1 MLHRDAGVASKRG
14 CAPEGVDATPA
25 FRRELLLEE
34 RAGDSVLLLDG
45 GSGPG
50 FEFFQVLAPDHAI
63 GVEVVLRVAISIGEA
78 NEPLDLKAMWLE
90 IFEGLTDQQV
100 FDVEQIAA
108 SSWSEGRE
116 SDREYTAR
124 LAAMVRGDMSEEEY
138 FRLEGFTALS
148 LDQ

>member
-1 MLHRDAGVASKRG
+1 M
-14 CAPEGVDATPA
+14 
-25 FRRELLLEE
+25 EE
-34 RAGDSVLLLDG
+34 RAGDSILLLDG
-45 GSGPG
+45 GAGAG
-50 FEFFQVLAPDHAI
+50 LQLFQVLAPDHAI
-63 GVEVVLRVAISIGEA
+63 GVEIVLRVAISIGEA

-138 FRLEGFTALS
+138 FRLEGFTAPS